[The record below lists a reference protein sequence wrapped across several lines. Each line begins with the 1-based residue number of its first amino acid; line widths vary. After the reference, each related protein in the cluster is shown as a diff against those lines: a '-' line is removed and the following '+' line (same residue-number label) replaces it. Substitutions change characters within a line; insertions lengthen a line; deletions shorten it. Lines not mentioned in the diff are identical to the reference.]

1 MSEMS
6 PLGLRVR
13 NTVDTAQRNIA
24 QHCAVQWNKSQYER
38 VRETQYHS
46 CLSYVQI
53 TVQLFTVQIKKIIIQ
68 AQGARHFTAEK

>member
-24 QHCAVQWNKSQYER
+24 QHCVVQWNKSQYER
-38 VRETQYHS
+38 VRETQYHKETDMS
-46 CLSYVQI
+46 CLSYM
-53 TVQLFTVQIKKIIIQ
+53 LLYK
-68 AQGARHFTAEK
+68 